1 MGELNGLGMR
11 PLLEEKRALEMMIQR
26 MALSMSRGADWLI
39 SEFAPDGPIMR
50 ERDLSFCHKVVWGL
64 FEDGRLGAVERLLD
78 WIAANAKM
86 DVGRYGFP
94 QEPPFNNEMQL
105 LYRFLTFGKVAERLR
120 HPAFANDEVR
130 AEILTYQHPCGGAY
144 GNKDGAQYRR
154 SLNPL
159 VASFFAEWALA
170 AGLTQPAQQSA
181 GFLAML
187 VERNLPHMQGNPG
200 RFYFTY
206 DPDADALLTE
216 SAPGHEIDC
225 FVDTV
230 KPRQH
235 FYYIGTSMAA
245 LSDMHALTG
254 NTRYLEAALRLGEF
268 EQRLNPVGLRWPSY
282 CKIGW
287 GAAELY
293 AITGS
298 PSHRAMAANVSEITF
313 MGAQTACGGW
323 EHMFYPLADRGIWT
337 SVEYDGSGRLPQS
350 LPDDGSW
357 ARLSAHE
364 ITGEFLG
371 EMGRTLAVFK
381 SMLGQVEDRLR
392 AVEHSKDSQ

>member
-1 MGELNGLGMR
+1 MSELDSLGMR
-11 PLLEEKRALEMMIQR
+11 TLLEEKRALEAMIQR

-39 SEFAPDGPIMR
+39 GEFAPGGPIMR
-50 ERDLSFCHKVVWGL
+50 ERDLSYCHKVVWGL

-78 WIAANAKM
+78 WIAANARM
-86 DVGRYGFP
+86 GLGRYGFP
-94 QEPPFNNEMQL
+94 DEPPFNNQMQL

-130 AEILTYQHPCGGAY
+130 AEILTYQHKCGGVY
-144 GNKDGAQYRR
+144 GNKDSLEYKR

-170 AGLTQPAQQSA
+170 AGLVQPAQHSA
-181 GFLAML
+181 DFLAML
-187 VERNLPHMQGNPG
+187 VERNHPHMQGNPG
-200 RFYFTY
+200 RFYFGY
-206 DPDADALLTE
+206 DPEADALLTE
-216 SAPGHEIDC
+216 PAPNREIDC

-230 KPRQH
+230 KTKQH
-235 FYYIGTSMAA
+235 FYYIGTAMAA
-245 LSDMHALTG
+245 LSDVYGLTERA
-254 NTRYLEAALRLGEF
+254 RYLEAALCLAEF
-268 EQRLNPVGLRWPSY
+268 EQRLNSLGLRWPSY

-298 PSHRAMAANVSEITF
+298 PAHRAMAANVSEVTF
-313 MGAQTACGGW
+313 MGAQTGCGGW

-337 SVEYDGSGRLPQS
+337 SVEYDGSGREPQS
-350 LPDDGSW
+350 LPNDNSW

-381 SMLGQVEDRLR
+381 SMLGRVEDRLR
-392 AVEHSKDSQ
+392 AIEHSKDGQ